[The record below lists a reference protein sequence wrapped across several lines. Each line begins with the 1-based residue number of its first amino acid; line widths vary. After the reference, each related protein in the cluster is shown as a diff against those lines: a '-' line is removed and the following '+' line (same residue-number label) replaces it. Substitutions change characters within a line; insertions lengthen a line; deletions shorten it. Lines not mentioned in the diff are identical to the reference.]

1 MAIKVPELRQMIR
14 TMGIVAACQMITESL
29 QASARGEI
37 GHMRPSDF
45 SIRDLAEGLVENGRE
60 WVQNMNPAY
69 AGSSVMESQS
79 AVDST
84 AFANITGQLLINEVL
99 AAYESPAFTISQAF
113 RVMSSRLSGERV
125 PGMDNVGDK
134 AETVNEGM
142 PFPSVGFGENYID
155 TPVTTKR
162 GLIIPVTKEAIFFD
176 RTGLILEHAR
186 QVGES
191 LGINK
196 EKRCADLMIGAA
208 NNYKWK
214 GTSYNT
220 YQASTPWINLL
231 AGASYDLVDW
241 TDVDAAEALFD
252 EMTDPATGE
261 PINISV
267 SSIFATPA
275 RKHALNR
282 ITNATEVRYTTP
294 GFATTGNPTET
305 VATNP
310 MSGYTGQT
318 SKWLYSRLRASGLTA
333 DQAKATWFAG
343 DPSRAFRYVEN
354 WPMTVVQ
361 APQNS
366 EAEFNQ
372 DIVARFKA
380 SERGV
385 AAVFDPRFMVK
396 VNGYG

>member
-1 MAIKVPELRQMIR
+1 MAIKVAELRQMIR
-14 TMGIVAACQMITESL
+14 TMGVVAACQMITESL

-37 GHMRPSDF
+37 GHMKPSDF
-45 SIRDLAEGLVENGRE
+45 SIRELAEGLVENGRE

-69 AGSSVMESQS
+69 AGSSVMESSS

-84 AFANITGQLLINEVL
+84 AFSNITGQLLINEVL

-113 RVMSSRLSGERV
+113 RTMSSRLSGERI
-125 PGMDNVGDK
+125 PGLDGVGDK
-134 AETVNEGM
+134 TETVAEGM
-142 PFPSVGFGENYID
+142 PFPSAGFGENYID
-155 TPVTTKR
+155 TPATTKK

-196 EKRCADLMIGAA
+196 EKRCVDLMIGAT

-214 GTSYNT
+214 GTNYNT

-231 AGASYDLVDW
+231 AGAAYDLVDW
-241 TDVDAAEALFD
+241 TDVDAAESLFD
-252 EMTDPATGE
+252 EMLDPATGE

-267 SSIFATPA
+267 STIFATPA
-275 RKHALNR
+275 RRHALNR
-282 ITNATEVRYTTP
+282 ITNATEIRT
-294 GFATTGNPTET
+294 ATDTGAIET
-305 VATNP
+305 IATNP
-310 MSGYTGQT
+310 MSGYTGQV
-318 SKWLYSRLRASGLTA
+318 SKWLYSRLKASGLTA

-343 DPSRAFRYVEN
+343 DPGRAFRYVEN

-385 AAVFDPRFMVK
+385 AAVFDPRYMVK